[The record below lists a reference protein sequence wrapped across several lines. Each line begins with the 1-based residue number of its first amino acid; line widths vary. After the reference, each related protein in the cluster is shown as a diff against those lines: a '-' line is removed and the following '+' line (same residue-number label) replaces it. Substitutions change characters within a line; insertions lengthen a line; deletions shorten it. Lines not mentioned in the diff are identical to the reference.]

1 MTVVYGTRLL
11 AGSDGNTVCNGR
23 RAGLIPLFSHCG
35 QMMIAMCEIALTGLI
50 ASCLV
55 VTSYRQFEGEIL
67 VRKET
72 LLDLIEGKS
81 RARKV
86 RRGIARRQHYFAV
99 CIVATLAAA
108 LVTTAIAG
116 VTAYQGQTTY
126 WNHPAQKRASLAKS

>member
-1 MTVVYGTRLL
+1 
-11 AGSDGNTVCNGR
+11 
-23 RAGLIPLFSHCG
+23 
-35 QMMIAMCEIALTGLI
+35 MCEIALTSPI

-55 VTSYRQFEGEIL
+55 VTSCRRFEDEIL

-81 RARKV
+81 RAKTSG
-86 RRGIARRQHYFAV
+86 RGIARRQHYFAV
-99 CIVATLAAA
+99 CIVATLAVA

-126 WNHPAQKRASLAKS
+126 WNHPAQKRAALAKS